1 MKVELDTLNTWAR
14 LSENTNRHLLRTLDS
29 LRIGSLTP
37 EKAQEALEAAGAAQ
51 HTNNRLFQAV
61 LRAGAD
67 DPRHY
72 APVYQERE
80 ASVTLQQL
88 GSEAN
93 RRLAS
98 LLREAAEVAKEVER
112 ERHADAWLSEVLSD
126 YAEGTEIELHGP
138 MQGRGRE

>member
-14 LSENTNRHLLRTLDS
+14 LSEDTNRHLLRTLDA

-37 EKAQEALEAAGAAQ
+37 EKAQEAIEAAGAAQ
-51 HTNNRLFQAV
+51 HTNNRLFQAL

-72 APVYQERE
+72 APVYRERE
-80 ASVTLQQL
+80 ASVTLEQL
-88 GSEAN
+88 ESTAN

-98 LLREAAEVAKEVER
+98 LLREAAEAAVEVER
-112 ERHADAWLSEVLSD
+112 ER
-126 YAEGTEIELHGP
+126 
-138 MQGRGRE
+138 GRDSQAARRIVAIRPIH